1 MTNIMN
7 TSSLDIVCATDVE
20 EFYYKETD
28 KPVPEN
34 EPVGLD
40 VETKEGV
47 DLVLFSD
54 VYWNPPYSS
63 FDNE

>member
-1 MTNIMN
+1 MTQPMN

-20 EFYYKETD
+20 EFFYKSTD
-28 KPVPEN
+28 DPVPEN

-40 VETKEGV
+40 IETKEGV

-54 VYWNPPYSS
+54 IYWNPPYSS